1 MEDVDITKVH
11 LTDLNDVELLRS
23 RINQQSDLICILKK
37 RADEYL
43 IKYTKRE
50 DDYVQLNRKHEKLTN
65 L

>member
-11 LTDLNDVELLRS
+11 LTDVNDVELLRS

-50 DDYVQLNRKHEKLTN
+50 DGYVQLNRQHEKLTN